1 MKYYYIIQCT
11 NRDDTNCNKYAAT
24 NESDDTYTTNYNHML
39 IFDSRK
45 LAKQDIKEYGD
56 ETIERVSRISEAEL
70 MTYLL

>member
-1 MKYYYIIQCT
+1 
-11 NRDDTNCNKYAAT
+11 
-24 NESDDTYTTNYNHML
+24 ML